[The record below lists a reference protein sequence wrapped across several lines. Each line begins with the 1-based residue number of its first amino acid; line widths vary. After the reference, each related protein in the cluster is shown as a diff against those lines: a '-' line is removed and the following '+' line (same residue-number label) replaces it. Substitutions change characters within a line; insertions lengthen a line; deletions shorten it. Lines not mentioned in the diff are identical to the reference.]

1 VFTGLVEEVGR
12 VSSLERGE
20 MLCLSISADRVAGD
34 TRAGDSVS
42 VNGAC
47 LTVDEADDYTL
58 TFFAMPE
65 TLRRTA
71 LGTLREGSP
80 VNLERAM
87 AASGRFGGH
96 IVQGHVD
103 GVGEVLAVRPE
114 GEAEIW
120 EFWAPEAVLRYCV
133 EKGSICVDGISLT
146 VVSVGDASFTVSILP
161 QTRANTNLGGL
172 REGSRVNLEA
182 DVIAKYVERL
192 LEPRVAET
200 FLRGAQEMPFS
211 PIEEIIEDIKLGK
224 MVIVCDD
231 EDRENE
237 GDLTMAAELVTA
249 DDINFMASHGR
260 GLICLPMA
268 GEIVDRLEIPA
279 MVTHNASRMGTA
291 FTASIEAKEGITTG
305 ISAADRAHTCRVAV
319 DDATGPEDLVMPG
332 HVFPLRAKP
341 GGVLQRAGQTEAAVD
356 LARLAGMKPA
366 GVICE
371 IMKEDGT
378 MARVPDLEKFS
389 KEHDIKLVTVAQIIE
404 YRHAYE
410 TQVRCAVETRLPT
423 PFGEFRLRAYENE
436 IDALTHVALVMGEPE
451 GKDDVLVRVHSACLT
466 GDALHSLRCDCGEQ
480 LEAAMEIIAAEGEGV
495 IAYMQQEGR
504 GIGLL
509 NKMKA
514 YHLQDEGMDT
524 VEANQKLGLAPDLRD
539 YGVGAQILK
548 DLDLKRIR
556 LLTNNL
562 TKVVGL
568 RGFGLEIT
576 ARVPIEMEPNGHN
589 ERYLK
594 AKREKLNHVFEKF

>member
-1 VFTGLVEEVGR
+1 
-12 VSSLERGE
+12 
-20 MLCLSISADRVAGD
+20 
-34 TRAGDSVS
+34 
-42 VNGAC
+42 
-47 LTVDEADDYTL
+47 
-58 TFFAMPE
+58 
-65 TLRRTA
+65 
-71 LGTLREGSP
+71 
-80 VNLERAM
+80 
-87 AASGRFGGH
+87 
-96 IVQGHVD
+96 
-103 GVGEVLAVRPE
+103 
-114 GEAEIW
+114 
-120 EFWAPEAVLRYCV
+120 
-133 EKGSICVDGISLT
+133 
-146 VVSVGDASFTVSILP
+146 
-161 QTRANTNLGGL
+161 
-172 REGSRVNLEA
+172 
-182 DVIAKYVERL
+182 
-192 LEPRVAET
+192 
-200 FLRGAQEMPFS
+200 MPFS
-211 PIEEIIEDIKLGK
+211 PIEEVLEDIRAGK

-249 DDINFMASHGR
+249 DDVNFMAVHGR

-268 GEIVDRLEIPA
+268 GEIIDRLEIPE

-291 FTASIEAKEGITTG
+291 FTASIEAKDGITTG

-319 DDATGPEDLVMPG
+319 DDATGPDDLVMPG

-356 LARLAGMKPA
+356 LARLAGLKPA

-389 KEHDIKLVTVAQIIE
+389 EEHGVKLVTVAQIIE
-404 YRHAYE
+404 YRRAYE
-410 TQVRCAVETRLPT
+410 TQVTCAVETKLPT

-436 IDALTHVALVMGEPE
+436 IDDLTHVALVMGEPE

-480 LEAAMEIIAAEGEGV
+480 LEAAMERVAAEGEGV
-495 IAYMQQEGR
+495 IVYMQQEGR

-576 ARVPIEMEPNGHN
+576 ERVPIEMEPNGHN

-594 AKREKLNHVFEKF
+594 TKREKLNHVFEKF

>member
-1 VFTGLVEEVGR
+1 
-12 VSSLERGE
+12 
-20 MLCLSISADRVAGD
+20 
-34 TRAGDSVS
+34 
-42 VNGAC
+42 
-47 LTVDEADDYTL
+47 
-58 TFFAMPE
+58 
-65 TLRRTA
+65 
-71 LGTLREGSP
+71 
-80 VNLERAM
+80 
-87 AASGRFGGH
+87 
-96 IVQGHVD
+96 
-103 GVGEVLAVRPE
+103 
-114 GEAEIW
+114 
-120 EFWAPEAVLRYCV
+120 
-133 EKGSICVDGISLT
+133 
-146 VVSVGDASFTVSILP
+146 
-161 QTRANTNLGGL
+161 
-172 REGSRVNLEA
+172 
-182 DVIAKYVERL
+182 
-192 LEPRVAET
+192 
-200 FLRGAQEMPFS
+200 MPFS
-211 PIEEIIEDIKLGK
+211 PMEEILEDIKAGK

-249 DDINFMASHGR
+249 DDINFMATYGR
-260 GLICLPMA
+260 GLVCLPMA
-268 GEIVDRLEIPA
+268 EELIDKLDIPQ
-279 MVTHNASRMGTA
+279 MTVHNSSRMGTG
-291 FTASIEAKEGITTG
+291 FTVSIEAREGITTG

-332 HVFPLRAKP
+332 HVFPLRAKG

-356 LARLAGMKPA
+356 LSRLAGLKPA

-389 KEHDIKLVTVAQIIE
+389 AEHDVKLVTTAQIIE
-404 YRHAYE
+404 YRHAFE
-410 TQVRCAVETRLPT
+410 TQVKCAVETKLPT
-423 PFGEFRLRAYENE
+423 PYGEFRLKAFESE
-436 IDALTHVALVMGEPE
+436 IDDLTHLALIMGEPE

-480 LEAAMEIIAAEGEGV
+480 LEAAMELLAREGEGV
-495 IAYMQQEGR
+495 IVYMQQEGR

-548 DLDLKRIR
+548 DLGLRRIR

-568 RGFGLEIT
+568 RGFGLEI
-576 ARVPIEMEPNGHN
+576 AERVPLEMEPNGHN
-589 ERYLK
+589 DRYLK
-594 AKREKLNHVFEKF
+594 TKREKLNHVFDKI

>member
-1 VFTGLVEEVGR
+1 
-12 VSSLERGE
+12 
-20 MLCLSISADRVAGD
+20 
-34 TRAGDSVS
+34 
-42 VNGAC
+42 
-47 LTVDEADDYTL
+47 
-58 TFFAMPE
+58 
-65 TLRRTA
+65 
-71 LGTLREGSP
+71 
-80 VNLERAM
+80 
-87 AASGRFGGH
+87 
-96 IVQGHVD
+96 
-103 GVGEVLAVRPE
+103 
-114 GEAEIW
+114 
-120 EFWAPEAVLRYCV
+120 
-133 EKGSICVDGISLT
+133 
-146 VVSVGDASFTVSILP
+146 
-161 QTRANTNLGGL
+161 
-172 REGSRVNLEA
+172 
-182 DVIAKYVERL
+182 
-192 LEPRVAET
+192 
-200 FLRGAQEMPFS
+200 MPFS
-211 PIEEIIEDIKLGK
+211 PIEEIVEDIKRGK

-249 DDINFMASHGR
+249 DDINFMAAHGR

-268 GEIVDRLEIPA
+268 GEIVDRLDIPE

-291 FTASIEAKEGITTG
+291 FTASIEAKDGITTG

-389 KEHDIKLVTVAQIIE
+389 KEHDVKLVTVAQIIE
-404 YRHAYE
+404 YRHSYE
-410 TQVRCAVETRLPT
+410 TQVRCAVETKLPT

-436 IDALTHVALVMGEPE
+436 IDDLTHVALVMGEPE

-480 LEAAMEIIAAEGEGV
+480 LEAAMEIVAAEGEGV

-576 ARVPIEMEPNGHN
+576 QRVPIEMEPNGHN

-594 AKREKLNHVFEKF
+594 TKREKLNHVFEKF

>member
-1 VFTGLVEEVGR
+1 
-12 VSSLERGE
+12 
-20 MLCLSISADRVAGD
+20 
-34 TRAGDSVS
+34 
-42 VNGAC
+42 
-47 LTVDEADDYTL
+47 
-58 TFFAMPE
+58 
-65 TLRRTA
+65 
-71 LGTLREGSP
+71 
-80 VNLERAM
+80 
-87 AASGRFGGH
+87 
-96 IVQGHVD
+96 
-103 GVGEVLAVRPE
+103 
-114 GEAEIW
+114 
-120 EFWAPEAVLRYCV
+120 
-133 EKGSICVDGISLT
+133 
-146 VVSVGDASFTVSILP
+146 
-161 QTRANTNLGGL
+161 
-172 REGSRVNLEA
+172 
-182 DVIAKYVERL
+182 
-192 LEPRVAET
+192 
-200 FLRGAQEMPFS
+200 MPFS
-211 PIEEIIEDIKLGK
+211 PMEEILEDIKAGK

-237 GDLTMAAELVTA
+237 GDLTMAAEFVTG
-249 DDINFMASHGR
+249 DDINFMATHAR

-268 GEIVDRLEIPA
+268 EELLDKLDVPQ
-279 MVTHNASRMGTA
+279 MTVHNSSRMGTG
-291 FTASIEAKEGITTG
+291 FTVSIEAREGITTG

-319 DDATGPEDLVMPG
+319 DEATGPEDLVMPG
-332 HVFPLRAKP
+332 HVFPLRAKS

-356 LARLAGMKPA
+356 LARLAGLKPA

-389 KEHDIKLVTVAQIIE
+389 AEHDVKLVTTAQIIE

-410 TQVRCAVETRLPT
+410 TQVKCAVETKLPT
-423 PFGEFRLRAYENE
+423 PFGEFRLRAYESE
-436 IDALTHVALVMGEPE
+436 IDELTHLALIIGEPE

-480 LEAAMEIIAAEGEGV
+480 LEAAMELVASGGEGV
-495 IAYMQQEGR
+495 IVYMQQEGR

-539 YGVGAQILK
+539 YGTGAQILK

-568 RGFGLEIT
+568 RGFGLEISE
-576 ARVPIEMEPNGHN
+576 RVPLEMEPNGHN

-594 AKREKLNHVFEKF
+594 TKREKLNHVFDKI

>member
-1 VFTGLVEEVGR
+1 
-12 VSSLERGE
+12 
-20 MLCLSISADRVAGD
+20 
-34 TRAGDSVS
+34 
-42 VNGAC
+42 
-47 LTVDEADDYTL
+47 
-58 TFFAMPE
+58 
-65 TLRRTA
+65 
-71 LGTLREGSP
+71 
-80 VNLERAM
+80 
-87 AASGRFGGH
+87 
-96 IVQGHVD
+96 
-103 GVGEVLAVRPE
+103 
-114 GEAEIW
+114 
-120 EFWAPEAVLRYCV
+120 
-133 EKGSICVDGISLT
+133 
-146 VVSVGDASFTVSILP
+146 
-161 QTRANTNLGGL
+161 
-172 REGSRVNLEA
+172 
-182 DVIAKYVERL
+182 
-192 LEPRVAET
+192 
-200 FLRGAQEMPFS
+200 MPFS
-211 PIEEIIEDIKLGK
+211 PMEEILEDIKAGK

-249 DDINFMASHGR
+249 DDINFMATHGR
-260 GLICLPMA
+260 GLICLPMS
-268 GEIVDRLEIPA
+268 EELIDKLDIPQ
-279 MVTHNASRMGTA
+279 MTVHNSSRMGTG
-291 FTASIEAKEGITTG
+291 FTVSIEAREGITTG

-332 HVFPLRAKP
+332 HVFPLRAKG

-356 LARLAGMKPA
+356 LSRLTGLKPA

-389 KEHDIKLVTVAQIIE
+389 AEHDIKLVTTAQIIE
-404 YRHAYE
+404 YRHAFE
-410 TQVRCAVETRLPT
+410 TQVKCAVETKLPT
-423 PFGEFRLRAYENE
+423 PYGEFRLKAFESE
-436 IDALTHVALVMGEPE
+436 IDDLTHLALIMGEPE

-480 LEAAMEIIAAEGEGV
+480 LEAAMELLAREGEGV
-495 IAYMQQEGR
+495 IVYMQQEGR

-548 DLDLKRIR
+548 DLDLTRIR

-576 ARVPIEMEPNGHN
+576 GRVPLEMEPNGHN
-589 ERYLK
+589 DRYLK
-594 AKREKLNHVFEKF
+594 TKREKLNHVFDKI

>member
-1 VFTGLVEEVGR
+1 
-12 VSSLERGE
+12 
-20 MLCLSISADRVAGD
+20 
-34 TRAGDSVS
+34 
-42 VNGAC
+42 
-47 LTVDEADDYTL
+47 
-58 TFFAMPE
+58 
-65 TLRRTA
+65 
-71 LGTLREGSP
+71 
-80 VNLERAM
+80 
-87 AASGRFGGH
+87 
-96 IVQGHVD
+96 
-103 GVGEVLAVRPE
+103 
-114 GEAEIW
+114 
-120 EFWAPEAVLRYCV
+120 
-133 EKGSICVDGISLT
+133 
-146 VVSVGDASFTVSILP
+146 
-161 QTRANTNLGGL
+161 
-172 REGSRVNLEA
+172 
-182 DVIAKYVERL
+182 
-192 LEPRVAET
+192 
-200 FLRGAQEMPFS
+200 MPFS
-211 PIEEIIEDIKLGK
+211 PIEEILEDIKAGK

-249 DDINFMASHGR
+249 EDINFMASHGR

-268 GEIVDRLEIPA
+268 GELIDRLDIPE

-291 FTASIEAKEGITTG
+291 FTASIEAKDGITTG

-319 DDATGPEDLVMPG
+319 DEATGPEDLVMPG
-332 HVFPLRAKP
+332 HVFPLRAKS

-356 LARLAGMKPA
+356 LARLSGLKPA

-389 KEHDIKLVTVAQIIE
+389 SEHDVKLVTVAQIIE

-410 TQVRCAVETRLPT
+410 TQVTCAVETKLPT

-436 IDALTHVALVMGEPE
+436 IDDLTHVALVMGEPE

-480 LEAAMEIIAAEGEGV
+480 LEAAMERIAHEGEGV
-495 IAYMQQEGR
+495 IVYMQQEGR

-524 VEANQKLGLAPDLRD
+524 VEANQKLDLAPDLRD

-576 ARVPIEMEPNGHN
+576 ERVPIEMEPNGHN
-589 ERYLK
+589 ERYMK
-594 AKREKLNHVFEKF
+594 TKREKLNHVFEKF

>member
-1 VFTGLVEEVGR
+1 M
-12 VSSLERGE
+12 S
-20 MLCLSISADRVAGD
+20 
-34 TRAGDSVS
+34 
-42 VNGAC
+42 
-47 LTVDEADDYTL
+47 
-58 TFFAMPE
+58 
-65 TLRRTA
+65 
-71 LGTLREGSP
+71 
-80 VNLERAM
+80 
-87 AASGRFGGH
+87 
-96 IVQGHVD
+96 
-103 GVGEVLAVRPE
+103 
-114 GEAEIW
+114 
-120 EFWAPEAVLRYCV
+120 
-133 EKGSICVDGISLT
+133 
-146 VVSVGDASFTVSILP
+146 
-161 QTRANTNLGGL
+161 
-172 REGSRVNLEA
+172 
-182 DVIAKYVERL
+182 
-192 LEPRVAET
+192 
-200 FLRGAQEMPFS
+200 FS
-211 PIEEIIEDIKLGK
+211 PMEEILEDIKDGK

-249 DDINFMASHGR
+249 DDINFMATHGR

-268 GEIVDRLEIPA
+268 EELVDKLDIPQ
-279 MVTHNASRMGTA
+279 MTVHNSSRMGTG
-291 FTASIEAKEGITTG
+291 FTVSIEAREGISTG

-356 LARLAGMKPA
+356 LARLAGLKPA

-389 KEHDIKLVTVAQIIE
+389 AEHGVKLVTTAQIIE
-404 YRHAYE
+404 YRRDYE
-410 TQVRCAVETRLPT
+410 TQVKCAVETKLPT
-423 PFGEFRLRAYENE
+423 PFGEFRLRAYESE
-436 IDALTHVALVMGEPE
+436 IDDLTHLALIVGEPE

-480 LEAAMEIIAAEGEGV
+480 LEAAMELVAREGEGV
-495 IAYMQQEGR
+495 IVYMQQEGR

-539 YGVGAQILK
+539 YGTGAQILK

-568 RGFGLEIT
+568 KGFGLEI
-576 ARVPIEMEPNGHN
+576 AERVPLEIEPNGHN

-594 AKREKLNHVFEKF
+594 TKREKLNHVFDKI

>member
-1 VFTGLVEEVGR
+1 
-12 VSSLERGE
+12 
-20 MLCLSISADRVAGD
+20 M
-34 TRAGDSVS
+34 
-42 VNGAC
+42 
-47 LTVDEADDYTL
+47 
-58 TFFAMPE
+58 
-65 TLRRTA
+65 
-71 LGTLREGSP
+71 
-80 VNLERAM
+80 
-87 AASGRFGGH
+87 
-96 IVQGHVD
+96 
-103 GVGEVLAVRPE
+103 
-114 GEAEIW
+114 
-120 EFWAPEAVLRYCV
+120 
-133 EKGSICVDGISLT
+133 
-146 VVSVGDASFTVSILP
+146 
-161 QTRANTNLGGL
+161 
-172 REGSRVNLEA
+172 
-182 DVIAKYVERL
+182 
-192 LEPRVAET
+192 
-200 FLRGAQEMPFS
+200 
-211 PIEEIIEDIKLGK
+211 EEILEDIKAGK

-249 DDINFMASHGR
+249 DDINFMATHGR

-268 GEIVDRLEIPA
+268 EELVDRLDIPQ
-279 MVTHNASRMGTA
+279 MTVHNSSRMGTG
-291 FTASIEAKEGITTG
+291 FTVSIEAREGITTG

-332 HVFPLRAKP
+332 HVFPLRAKA

-356 LARLAGMKPA
+356 LSRLAGLKPA

-389 KEHDIKLVTVAQIIE
+389 AEHDIKLVTTAQIIE
-404 YRHAYE
+404 YRHAFE
-410 TQVRCAVETRLPT
+410 TQVKCAVETKLPT
-423 PFGEFRLRAYENE
+423 PQGEFRLRAYESE
-436 IDALTHVALVMGEPE
+436 VDDLTHLALIMGEPE
-451 GKDDVLVRVHSACLT
+451 GKEDVLVRVHSACLT

-480 LEAAMEIIAAEGEGV
+480 LEAAMELVAREGEGV
-495 IAYMQQEGR
+495 IVYMQQEGR

-548 DLDLKRIR
+548 DLGLRRIR

-576 ARVPIEMEPNGHN
+576 ERVPLEMKPNGHN

-594 AKREKLNHVFEKF
+594 TKREKLNHVFDKI